1 MTTRLIYGHEDRFL
15 PWAAARIGIPGFRRD
30 AYCIGLEREGELV
43 AVVVFDCFSDC
54 DCNMHVASDG
64 TGHWLNRMFLLASF
78 SYPFGQLG
86 LRRVTGMVP
95 ARNDAALKFDQNLGF
110 VREGYHKNALPDDDI
125 ISLGMLRENCR
136 FFKDIEPAPTG
147 E

>member
-1 MTTRLIYGHEDRFL
+1 MTARLIYGQEDRLL
-15 PWAAARIGIPGFRRD
+15 PWASARIGIPRFRRD
-30 AYCIGLEREGELV
+30 AYCLGLEKDGELV
-43 AVVVFDCFSDC
+43 AVVVYDCFSEC
-54 DCNMHVASDG
+54 DCNMHIASDG
-64 TGHWLNRMFLLASF
+64 TGRWMNKSLLLAAF
-78 SYPFGQLG
+78 AYPFGQLG

-95 ARNDAALKFDQNLGF
+95 ASNQAALDFDENLGF
-110 VREGYHKNALPDDDI
+110 EREGYHKHALPDGDM

>member
-1 MTTRLIYGHEDRFL
+1 MTTRLIYGQEDRLL
-15 PWAAARIGIPGFRRD
+15 PWACTRIGIPAFRRD
-30 AYCIGLEREGELV
+30 AYSLGLERDGEIV
-43 AVVVFDCFSDC
+43 AVVVFDCFSET
-54 DCNMHVASDG
+54 DCNMHIASDG
-64 TGHWLNRMFLLASF
+64 TGRWLNKELLLAAF

-86 LRRVTGMVP
+86 LRRVTGLVP
-95 ARNDAALKFDQNLGF
+95 AKNEAALRFDENLGF
-110 VREGYHKNALPDDDI
+110 VREGYHKHALLDDDM